1 MTQNSKISES
11 HASGNNS
18 DAGVYEHDV
27 ASNPPAIKGPA
38 EADAIAVLLVLAKN
52 KMRILKITLAAALV
66 ALIVAALLPQMY
78 TATTTILPP
87 QQNQSS
93 LTSMLGQ
100 LGAITGLGSADL
112 ELKNPGDLFVAML
125 GSRTVEDRLID
136 RFDLRKVY
144 SLKRYQDARKELES
158 RSDIIA
164 EREGLISIAV
174 TDRSPQR
181 AADLANAYV
190 EELHVLNSNLAI
202 TEAGQRRVFFQQR
215 LDAEREDLA
224 RGELA
229 LKQAQETSGLI
240 QPDAQGRAIIQSVA
254 DMRAQ
259 VAAHEVQLQAMRSSA
274 TENNPD
280 VQRAEL
286 ELAGLRSQLAK
297 LQHNTG
303 EMGNGNLEVPTTR
316 LPEAQLEY
324 IRRARDLKY
333 HEALYEFLGKQL
345 EAARIDEA
353 KDAILVQVVDK
364 AVVPERKSGPRRT
377 LIVLVTAAGAF
388 LLACL
393 AVLLTELLRR
403 RQQDPNER
411 ARLALLRDSLKV
423 YSWNS

>member
-1 MTQNSKISES
+1 M
-11 HASGNNS
+11 
-18 DAGVYEHDV
+18 
-27 ASNPPAIKGPA
+27 
-38 EADAIAVLLVLAKN
+38 
-52 KMRILKITLAAALV
+52 
-66 ALIVAALLPQMY
+66 
-78 TATTTILPP
+78 
-87 QQNQSS
+87 
-93 LTSMLGQ
+93 
-100 LGAITGLGSADL
+100 
-112 ELKNPGDLFVAML
+112 
-125 GSRTVEDRLID
+125 
-136 RFDLRKVY
+136 
-144 SLKRYQDARKELES
+144 
-158 RSDIIA
+158 
-164 EREGLISIAV
+164 
-174 TDRSPQR
+174 
-181 AADLANAYV
+181 
-190 EELHVLNSNLAI
+190 
-202 TEAGQRRVFFQQR
+202 FFQQK

-229 LKQAQETSGLI
+229 LKQAQQKSGLI

-280 VQRAEL
+280 VQRAEP

-303 EMGNGNLEVPTTR
+303 EIGNGNLEVPTTR

-364 AVVPERKSGPRRT
+364 AVVPERKSGPQTNPHRVGDCGHRVPAGMFG
-377 LIVLVTAAGAF
+377 VLAT
-388 LLACL
+388 
-393 AVLLTELLRR
+393 AVLRR
-403 RQQDPNER
+403 KQQDPNER

-423 YSWNS
+423 SSWNS